1 MKIKGKI
8 DALVITVED
17 FNILCLETID
27 QMCKILKFVD
37 VLISQLETF
46 MS

>member
-8 DALVITVED
+8 DALVFTVED

-27 QMCKILKFVD
+27 QMSKFLNLKV
-37 VLISQLETF
+37 S
-46 MS
+46 